1 MAWSFSTPRQ
11 VTRIC
16 LGRCGLAAAVG
27 LALLAPA
34 AVDAA
39 SCCGGGSAASLVLPK
54 FSRAMVEVS
63 LDAEHYDGFW
73 NADGYW
79 RRDPPDTDLN
89 QYRLNVGGAYRVASR
104 WQVFAMIPYVWNRND
119 YSGLS
124 RDTDG
129 LGDSTVGVWYEAFDE
144 IRCIWRVGSWRDLK
158 PAVYWGAAL
167 TVPTGTSPYDDVGDN
182 FDITGRGFYRL
193 DGSVLLD
200 KTIYP
205 WSASLQL
212 TYGHHFERSVNREYG
227 RDVEPYDKQLGDR
240 ASGTAT
246 FGYTYFTGAM
256 HSVTGTVSYTD
267 LWEDKAEID
276 GKEDPTSGMR
286 KHAVGA
292 ALAWAAPD
300 RDWIVKLAYS
310 HALQYDGWGRN
321 FPTTDVLSIGVSHV
335 LR

>member
-1 MAWSFSTPRQ
+1 MARFSSIPR
-11 VTRIC
+11 
-16 LGRCGLAAAVG
+16 LAAAAG

-34 AVDAA
+34 AVHAA

-79 RRDPPDTDLN
+79 RKDPPDTDLN

-104 WQVFAMIPYVWNRND
+104 WQAFAVVPYVWNRNE

-129 LGDSTVGVWYEAFDE
+129 LGDSTVGVWYEAFDD
-144 IRCIWRVGSWRDLK
+144 IRCIWRVGSWQDLK
-158 PAVYWGAAL
+158 PAIYWGAAL
-167 TVPTGTSPYDDVGDN
+167 TVPTGTSPYDDVEDN

-227 RDVEPYDKQLGDR
+227 NDVEPYDKRLGDR
-240 ASGTAT
+240 ASGTVT
-246 FGYTYFTGAM
+246 FGYTHFTGAM
-256 HSVTGTVSYTD
+256 HSVTGSASFTD
-267 LWEDKAEID
+267 LWEDKARID
-276 GKEDPTSGMR
+276 GHRDPTSGMR
-286 KHAVGA
+286 KRAVGG
-292 ALAWAAPD
+292 ALAWAVPD
-300 RDWIVKLAYS
+300 RNWIVKLAYS

-321 FPTTDVLSIGVSHV
+321 FPTTDVLSVGISHV
-335 LR
+335 FR